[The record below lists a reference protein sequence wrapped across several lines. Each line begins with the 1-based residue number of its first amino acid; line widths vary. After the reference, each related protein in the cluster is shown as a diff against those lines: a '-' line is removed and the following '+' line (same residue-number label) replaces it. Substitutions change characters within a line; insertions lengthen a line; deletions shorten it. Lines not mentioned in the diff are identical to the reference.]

1 MTKHIYQV
9 PQIIFVL
16 IKTVELSFSMRE
28 GPHNPWFSIST
39 EERIKRNAPNFLLRE
54 LECAESDN
62 GLRCL
67 DDCIM
72 PGREHP

>member
-1 MTKHIYQV
+1 
-9 PQIIFVL
+9 
-16 IKTVELSFSMRE
+16 MRE
-28 GPHNPWFSIST
+28 CPRNLWFSIST
-39 EERIKRNAPNFLLRE
+39 EERVKRNAPNLLHRE

-72 PGREHP
+72 PGRDILELYQVYRVRCKIVWGGAGVGRMF

>member
-9 PQIIFVL
+9 PQIIFML
-16 IKTVELSFSMRE
+16 IKIIELSHFNE
-28 GPHNPWFSIST
+28 CPHNPWFFIST

-72 PGREHP
+72 PEREHP